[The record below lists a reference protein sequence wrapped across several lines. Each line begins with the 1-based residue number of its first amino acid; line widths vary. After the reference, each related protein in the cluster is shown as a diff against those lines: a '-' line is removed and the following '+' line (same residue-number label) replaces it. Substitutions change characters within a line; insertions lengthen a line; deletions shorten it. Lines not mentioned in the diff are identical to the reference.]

1 MQAHFTTKSACI
13 MSDKES
19 KEPTGK
25 SKGGVAR
32 ANALSAQEK
41 PQQLGGVAMVRWKL
55 PKDLATLSL
64 ET

>member
-1 MQAHFTTKSACI
+1 

-32 ANALSAQEK
+32 ANLFLQKKGRLLQEK
-41 PQQLGGVAMVRWKL
+41 PQRLGGVAMVRWKL

>member
-1 MQAHFTTKSACI
+1 

-32 ANALSAQEK
+32 ANALSAEESRLLQEK
-41 PQQLGGVAMVRWKL
+41 PQRLGGVAMVRWKL

>member
-1 MQAHFTTKSACI
+1 MCETGRRNAAFLQKNASTQDRIYACLLIYILDIMQAHFTTKSACI

-32 ANALSAQEK
+32 A
-41 PQQLGGVAMVRWKL
+41 
-55 PKDLATLSL
+55 
-64 ET
+64 